1 MRGVHGCAWCN
12 DDTFITSIVRM
23 TSRFCVTL
31 EGTVAQLSAELELE
45 RSRSASLHAEKA
57 ALRGHL
63 AGIVSRLRPN
73 ALPGSPAAPA
83 AATAAVPEAV
93 AAAAAALLAAGPSGE
108 LPELGQ
114 PLGEGADGRLSLD
127 AWGKSAAARRNAGGA
142 AEVTVPRDAAVAE
155 AARQEFSDCG
165 EGLAVPI
172 TPGRTSEPPVK
183 GKGEA
188 VEDPKTGSANNEE
201 SQQSHLED
209 EAHVSKRGRADS
221 AKDWT
226 FTSAADR

>member
-1 MRGVHGCAWCN
+1 MNHACSVVHDAAM
-12 DDTFITSIVRM
+12 THSLLRSVRM

-31 EGTVAQLSAELELE
+31 EGTVAQLSAELDLE

-63 AGIVSRLRPN
+63 AGIVSRLRPG

-83 AATAAVPEAV
+83 ASAAAVPDAV

-108 LPELGQ
+108 LSSELGQ
-114 PLGEGADGRLSLD
+114 PFGEGADGRLSLD
-127 AWGKSAAARRNAGGA
+127 AWGKSAAARRNADGA
-142 AEVTVPRDAAVAE
+142 ADAVVHRPAADE
-155 AARQEFSDCG
+155 APHEFKDCA

-172 TPGRTSEPPVK
+172 TPGRTCEPPVK

-188 VEDPKTGSANNEE
+188 VSVSAAKLANEE
-201 SQQSHLED
+201 KSQQGHLED
-209 EAHVSKRGRADS
+209 DAHVAKRGRADS

-226 FTSAADR
+226 FTSAVDR